1 MNYFNFA
8 NQLGGMK
15 YLYAIVFF
23 LSFVCVSNAQF
34 GIGIT
39 ANNDIYQR
47 YNNPEDGIAG
57 TSAGSFLFNV
67 GVGPKIWIGGNN
79 VSLSLETTANWGVF
93 GLDINDYKGLGVV
106 SFPMLAHINFGGLT
120 ALDKEGKFGFT
131 IGGGI
136 QYNKTEVYYLN
147 GGDKEN
153 GVSRDFFRT
162 YVGEI
167 GYGFGMS
174 GFTLHGFLRL
184 GYDPDTSA
192 NSFNFGIR
200 YDFNIPKLK
209 QISDPESDL

>member
-1 MNYFNFA
+1 MKKIFTFLLFIS
-8 NQLGGMK
+8 LGTISYG
-15 YLYAIVFF
+15 
-23 LSFVCVSNAQF
+23 QF
-34 GIGIT
+34 GYGVT
-39 ANNDIYQR
+39 AHTDIYQR
-47 YNNPEDGIAG
+47 YNNPEDGLAG
-57 TSAGSFLFNV
+57 TSAGSFLLNL

-79 VSLSLETTANWGVF
+79 MSLSFETTVNWGIL
-93 GLDINDYKGLGVV
+93 GLDFNDYNGLGIA

-120 ALDKEGKFGFT
+120 GLDKEGKFGFT

-136 QYNKTEVYYLN
+136 QYNKTEIYYLSSETE
-147 GGDKEN
+147 GGEIE
-153 GVSRDFFRT
+153 RDFFRT
-162 YVGEI
+162 YVGEV

-209 QISDPESDL
+209 EISDPESDL